1 MIAPPGD
8 GPILPLGTGYYRA
21 VADRLLP
28 FLTGRPVFLL
38 RPGRAGSESVRIEAA
53 AGIAALDEAG
63 RTGLAVPPVDAA
75 GESWFALRLTVPP
88 WCPFEVVRLSAL
100 KLALVLED
108 ALLEPWFCYDG
119 AGGLTL
125 LWSWGRAEGDDFPE
139 GVEAF
144 HARTGLELQQRLE
157 RRLAGTPERD
167 RVGRWT
173 GYEGAVSRFDVLG
186 GEPPAGDEAEG
197 TPPVR
202 LATVGVVPPG
212 RLRVPWSLNEAS
224 GRAVRPLSREDLY
237 RFDPEVDA
245 EPDRVKDIRREFPV
259 PYHPPGTVARELFA
273 QS

>member
-1 MIAPPGD
+1 MPTPPGRD
-8 GPILPLGTGYYRA
+8 RIDPPASGYYRA

-28 FLTGRPVFLL
+28 FLTGRPVTLL
-38 RPGRAGSESVRIEAA
+38 RPGRAGGEPVRIETAEEV
-53 AGIAALDEAG
+53 AALDEEG
-63 RTGLAVPPVDAA
+63 GIGLAVPPVEAA
-75 GESWFALRLTVPP
+75 GEIWFALRLTAPE

-108 ALLEPWFCYDG
+108 ALLEPWFCFDG
-119 AGGLTL
+119 AGGLIL
-125 LWSWGRAEGDDFPE
+125 LWTWGRADEDDFPE
-139 GVEAF
+139 SLEAF
-144 HARTGLELQQRLE
+144 HARAGLALQQRLE

-173 GYEGAVSRFDVLG
+173 GYEGAVSRFDALG

-197 TPPVR
+197 TPPLR
-202 LATVGVVPPG
+202 LATVSVVPPG
-212 RLRVPWSLNEAS
+212 RLRVPWSLHESS

-273 QS
+273 